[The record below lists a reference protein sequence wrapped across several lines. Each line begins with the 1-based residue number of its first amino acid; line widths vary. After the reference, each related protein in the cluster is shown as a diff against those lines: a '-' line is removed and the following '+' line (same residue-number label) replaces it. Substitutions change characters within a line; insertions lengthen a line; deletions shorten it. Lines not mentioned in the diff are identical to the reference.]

1 MTRYASTR
9 MTVLWLLLLPF
20 AIWGAHFLAAYV
32 VTAIQCA
39 KSSDPA
45 AAIPTVRWIVT
56 GLTLAAL
63 AGLVGTLRY
72 GRNYCRR
79 ESSADPENGVGP
91 GVNNGDSP
99 RAGNV
104 PVIDQV
110 RFVWALLLMMSAL
123 SALAILYAAAVVFFF
138 GDCR

>member
-1 MTRYASTR
+1 MTRAAATR

-45 AAIPTVRWIVT
+45 AAILTVRWIVT
-56 GLTLAAL
+56 AITVAGFAAL
-63 AGLVGTLRY
+63 AGALRY
-72 GRNYCRR
+72 GRGYCRR
-79 ESSADPENGVGP
+79 ESSADASDGSSNQ
-91 GVNNGDSP
+91 
-99 RAGNV
+99 A
-104 PVIDQV
+104 
-110 RFVWALLLMMSAL
+110 RFVWAMLLMMSAL
-123 SALAILYAAAVVFFF
+123 SALAMLYAAAVVFFF

>member
-1 MTRYASTR
+1 MTRAAATR

-45 AAIPTVRWIVT
+45 AAILTVRWIVT
-56 GLTLAAL
+56 AITLAAL
-63 AGLVGTLRY
+63 AALVGTLWY

-79 ESSADPENGVGP
+79 ESSADQ
-91 GVNNGDSP
+91 
-99 RAGNV
+99 A
-104 PVIDQV
+104 
-110 RFVWALLLMMSAL
+110 RFVSAMLLLMSAL